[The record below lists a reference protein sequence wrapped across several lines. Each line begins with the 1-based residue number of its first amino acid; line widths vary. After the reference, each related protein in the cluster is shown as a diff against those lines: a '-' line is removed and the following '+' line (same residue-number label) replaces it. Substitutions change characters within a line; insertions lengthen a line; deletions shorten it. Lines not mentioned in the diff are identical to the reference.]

1 MKQAL
6 SLIATIGTL
15 LCFLLAFYMALH
27 SHGNEQL
34 GWDMILFIS
43 MALLFILFGIDEKS
57 ATWRWI
63 ETIGAIGCIGFG
75 VFFGLHYIQVL

>member
-1 MKQAL
+1 MKQIL
-6 SLIATIGTL
+6 SLIATTATL
-15 LCFLLAFYMALH
+15 ICFLFAFYMALH
-27 SHGNEQL
+27 TQGQEQL

-57 ATWRWI
+57 TAWRWI
-63 ETIGAIGCIGFG
+63 ETIGAVGCIGFG